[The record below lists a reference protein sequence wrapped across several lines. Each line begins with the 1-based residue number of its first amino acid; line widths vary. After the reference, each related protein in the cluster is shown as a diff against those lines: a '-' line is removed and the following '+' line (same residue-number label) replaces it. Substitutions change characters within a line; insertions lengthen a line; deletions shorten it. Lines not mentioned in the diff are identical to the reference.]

1 MDCLFCDLERDPI
14 IENDY
19 AVAVYDSYPVSA
31 GHALVIPKRHA
42 TTIFDLSEDEY
53 TGCFELVKSLK
64 FVLQEKHSTSA
75 FNIGANCG
83 EVAGQTIQHAHI
95 HVIPRYEGDVDDPR
109 GGVRHVIPSKAY
121 Y

>member
-1 MDCLFCDLERDPI
+1 MDCLFCDLERDLI

-19 AVAVYDSYPVSA
+19 AVAVYDSYPVSD

-42 TTIFDLSEDEY
+42 PTIFDLSDDEY
-53 TGCFELVKSLK
+53 AGCFELVKRLK
-64 FVLQEKHSTSA
+64 PMLQEKHSTSA